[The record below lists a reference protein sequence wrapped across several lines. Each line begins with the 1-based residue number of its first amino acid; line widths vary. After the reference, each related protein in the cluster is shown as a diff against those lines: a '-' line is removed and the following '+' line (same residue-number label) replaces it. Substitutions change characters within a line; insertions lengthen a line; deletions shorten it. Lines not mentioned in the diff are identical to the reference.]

1 MGAHCQQHQRRIA
14 NYSQE
19 VAEEE
24 GVKDRLQGGPVGEAQ
39 QEEALL
45 CCGCPKAGNSRKVG
59 KDNTYRVMYPLQA
72 KENPDHAESGRGTYG
87 STDMLR
93 CPLELI
99 YRSEPLV

>member
-45 CCGCPKAGNSRKVG
+45 CAVVALKRETRRFGRTTHRAMC
-59 KDNTYRVMYPLQA
+59 PLQA
-72 KENPDHAESGRGTYG
+72 KENPDHGSGEGEQMAG
-87 STDMLR
+87 STHMLR